1 MRFLDLTLATIEE
14 NLALDEALL
23 NEVED
28 GRQQAHVRVWELP
41 RYAVVLGASCR
52 VLEDVIVGNCLAD
65 AVPFA
70 RRSSGGGTVV
80 IGPGAL
86 NFSIILPRDFARG
99 LDAVDEAQ
107 QFVLQRVAFE
117 LRALGPAVEVLGS
130 GDLTVGLR
138 KVSGS
143 AQRRLKRHFLVHAS
157 ILYAFDLDRIGRYTL
172 APSRQPRY
180 REGRPHADFVT
191 NLDLS
196 RGRLL
201 GAIRAAW
208 GPFERAIDG
217 EEIPTDLVRRLV
229 AEKFAEPSW
238 TSRL

>member
-28 GRQQAHVRVWELP
+28 GRQEAHLRVWELP

-52 VLEDVIVGNCLAD
+52 IREDVIVDNCLSD
-65 AVPFA
+65 EVPIA

-86 NFSIILPRDFARG
+86 NFSIILPRDFAPG
-99 LDAVDEAQ
+99 LDAVDQAQ
-107 QFVLQRVAFE
+107 RFVLERVADE
-117 LRALGPAVEVLGS
+117 LRVLGPAVEVLGS

-143 AQRRLKRHFLVHAS
+143 AQRRMKRHFLVHAS

-172 APSRQPRY
+172 APARQPSY
-180 REGRPHADFVT
+180 REGRSHADFVT
-191 NLDLS
+191 NLALS
-196 RGRLL
+196 RDLLL

-208 GPFERAIDG
+208 GPFEGTIGVDQ
-217 EEIPTDLVRRLV
+217 IPTDSVRRLV